1 MSTITRAIV
10 NAEINDDLAL
20 AVATLIGKS
29 VSVYCSGTTADE
41 FLRRKMKVEKLAEGQ
56 SAAILRSHLTEVF
69 DEETKLLL
77 LICPIPDTDDFMG
90 KSVLETETLIRFGA
104 RNFDRVVTI
113 TDLGDLKGLI
123 SDILSDNI
131 HVRKRQ
137 TLAAGAFRVLQ
148 EHDGKTANFI
158 DDLLREKKIEDPVL
172 KTEPSNKLDEPKE
185 PEKSDDSGL
194 NETKAESKVV
204 ESTPLGPSNPSID
217 PAATAATIMATSNSI
232 MGMAAHQKP
241 AGLHDRSTS
250 LLDIDASLALDE
262 DGMSNYRRE
271 TGDVLFPDA
280 LSREKPSKPPL
291 DDLDV
296 PWTADE
302 SESEKDDLENNISD
316 SRDKDD
322 DTNGFD
328 SEHESTG
335 KKAEKRPTNSFPEP
349 DFSVVS
355 HKKQYMVIG
364 IFVFFFASA
373 AIWWFGIRKK
383 PDDSMETGKKGNEPV
398 VKNTVPMKE
407 KVPNPRKVEI
417 KKIIDPNMPV
427 KSSDAGKPTEN
438 RLVLKAIEDHKD
450 DSIDNAGC
458 PQCVRDG
465 IEALGKSKVEEAI
478 KMFAYSISKKKND
491 PLTMSWLSLA
501 YHAGNRD
508 KDAIATADNA
518 LKLDDKS
525 RLALLVAGSTMQ
537 LMGKNKEAVT
547 YFDRFLETADKKD
560 TFYNDIRRIRRRLTP

>member
-29 VSVYCSGTTADE
+29 VSVYCNGTTADE
-41 FLRRKMKVEKLAEGQ
+41 FLRRKMKVEKLADGQ

-77 LICPIPDTDDFMG
+77 LICPLPDTDDFMG
-90 KSVLETETLIRFGA
+90 KRVLETETLIRFGA

-123 SDILSDNI
+123 SDILADNI

-148 EHDGKTANFI
+148 EHDAKTADFI
-158 DDLLREKKIEDPVL
+158 DDLLREKKIAPPDSEL
-172 KTEPSNKLDEPKE
+172 KPEPLVPSNEIDVPDQ
-185 PEKSDDSGL
+185 PEEKGNSQSNHDSQ
-194 NETKAESKVV
+194 VV
-204 ESTPLGPSNPSID
+204 ESTPLAPSNPSID
-217 PAATAATIMATSNSI
+217 PAATAATIMATSDSI
-232 MGMAAHQKP
+232 MGMSAHHKKP

-280 LSREKPSKPPL
+280 LSREKPAPE
-291 DDLDV
+291 DDLEV

-302 SESEKDDLENNISD
+302 PLEENDESKSD
-316 SRDKDD
+316 IPVI
-322 DTNGFD
+322 
-328 SEHESTG
+328 E
-335 KKAEKRPTNSFPEP
+335 KKAQSVTKNPSNSFPEP

-355 HKKQYMVIG
+355 HKKQYIIIG
-364 IFVFFFASA
+364 IFVFLIAASV
-373 AIWWFGIRKK
+373 IWWFGIRKK
-383 PDDSMETGKKGNEPV
+383 PDDSMETGKKENVTE
-398 VKNTVPMKE
+398 VKNTTATMAAPQKIG
-407 KVPNPRKVEI
+407 KVVN
-417 KKIIDPNMPV
+417 KKTIDPNMPV

-450 DSIDNAGC
+450 DTIENAGC

-501 YHAGNRD
+501 YHAANRD
-508 KDAIATADNA
+508 KEAIATADEA
-518 LKLDDKS
+518 LKYDNKS
-525 RLALLVAGSTMQ
+525 RLALLVGGSTMQ
-537 LMGKNKEAVT
+537 LMGKNKEAVP